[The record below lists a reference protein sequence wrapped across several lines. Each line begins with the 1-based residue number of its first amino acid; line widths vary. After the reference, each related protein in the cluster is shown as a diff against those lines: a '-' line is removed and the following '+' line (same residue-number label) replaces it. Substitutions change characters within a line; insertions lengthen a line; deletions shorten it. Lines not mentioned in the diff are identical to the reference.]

1 MERDARAK
9 QQTDKTNYSR
19 FITPGTK
26 KTTNTIIMLRA
37 QRIVSSMRS
46 ASALLQPS
54 AQQKAAAASSPSTF
68 SVRIGGGTTCRYMS
82 EGGDRL
88 HSTDIAFKPAESG
101 WGGGS
106 SKYSNNFDKIFGGGG
121 KKTDEKKDDALAKRV
136 RSHVEAAF
144 HIEEMSTKSK
154 G

>member
-1 MERDARAK
+1 
-9 QQTDKTNYSR
+9 
-19 FITPGTK
+19 
-26 KTTNTIIMLRA
+26 
-37 QRIVSSMRS
+37 MRS
-46 ASALLQPS
+46 VSALLQKS
-54 AQQKAAAASSPSTF
+54 AQQKAAALPAPCC

-121 KKTDEKKDDALAKRV
+121 EKTPDEKKDDERP
-136 RSHVEAAF
+136 AA
-144 HIEEMSTKSK
+144 ENGGGSSSGSGNDKQ
-154 G
+154 